1 MKLLSYFFMNKRI
14 KIRFVAT
21 ISGYYIQRKTIFGWE
36 YIQFKNYINDQPT
49 LIKYFSES
57 KTELLKEVIKNHF
70 GYNKDMVEITEYPQ
84 IKIYNL

>member
-21 ISGYYIQRKTIFGWE
+21 ISGYYIQRKTILGWE

-49 LIKYFSES
+49 SIKYFSQS
-57 KTELLKEVIKNHF
+57 KTELLKEVIKNYF
-70 GYNKDMVEITEYPQ
+70 GYDKDMVEITEYPQ